1 MNRQIKEVNLTL
13 TRTRCYKIRWSK
25 KYFESATQ
33 EQKELFFIY
42 QDNLEEK
49 IKRENG
55 KWATDWELQLWW
67 LVHKQHHPKTKDWNS
82 YNFTTITE
90 QQKAWL
96 VGHILGDL
104 GIGARLNKNLTWSVN
119 LIFDYKEE
127 SVNYLN
133 HLWNNYPNLR
143 QRTEPRKRVISESIY
158 TDSDG
163 KEHHFKERTSIN
175 FKLFI
180 QQEFK
185 YFLEEWYEPI
195 PENFGIKNKV
205 KWKKIVPKNI
215 ETLLN
220 NPYKDELLAYWFI
233 DDGSC
238 NGGKKDVV
246 FNTQNFDLDSLSRL
260 QEAFENVY
268 GISLT
273 SHVDRNYYRS
283 YVQVKGLPNLVNRV
297 ETTLLPDF
305 YYKIPKDYQH
315 LLSKDEM
322 E

>member
-1 MNRQIKEVNLTL
+1 MSRQIKEVNLTL
-13 TRTRCYKIRWSK
+13 TRARCDKIRWSK
-25 KYFESATQ
+25 ELFEKATQ
-33 EQKELFFIY
+33 EQKNLFFIY
-42 QDNLEEK
+42 QDNLENK
-49 IKRENG
+49 ILRENG
-55 KWATDWELQLWW
+55 EWATDWELQLWW
-67 LVHKQHHPKTKDWNS
+67 LVYKQHHPKTKDWNS
-82 YNFTTITE
+82 YNFTVITE

-96 VGHILGDL
+96 IGHILGDL
-104 GIGARLNKNLTWSVN
+104 GISARLNKNLTWSVN
-119 LIFDYKEE
+119 LKFDYKEE

-143 QRTEPRKRVISESIY
+143 QRTEPHKRVISESIY
-158 TDSDG
+158 TDSNG
-163 KEHHFKERTSIN
+163 KKHLFKERTSIN
-175 FKLFI
+175 FKLLI
-180 QQEFK
+180 QEEFK
-185 YFLEEWYEPI
+185 YFLEEWFEPI
-195 PENFGIKNKV
+195 PENFGMKQKV

-215 ETLLN
+215 ETLIN

-238 NGGKKDVV
+238 YSGGKHIV
-246 FNTQNFDLDSLSRL
+246 FNTQNFDLNSLSRL
-260 QEAFENVY
+260 QEALENVY

-283 YVQVKGLPNLVNRV
+283 YVQVKDLPNLVNRV

-305 YYKIPKDYQH
+305 YYKIPKNYQY